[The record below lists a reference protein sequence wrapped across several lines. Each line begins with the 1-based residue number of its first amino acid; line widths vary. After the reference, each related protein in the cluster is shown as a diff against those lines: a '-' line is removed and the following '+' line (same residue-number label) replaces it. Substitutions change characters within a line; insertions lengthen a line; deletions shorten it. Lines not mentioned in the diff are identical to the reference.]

1 MAIQVAAFQQV
12 LDPVGGSLVVSAI
25 LAALP
30 LLLLF
35 VLLGVFRMKAWQA
48 GVIGLAASFLL
59 AVIAWRMPLGQAL
72 SATGLGAF
80 YAIFPI
86 LWILINALWIY
97 KLTVSTPWFELLGRT
112 IRSISDDLRILSILI
127 AFCFGA
133 LLESLAGFG
142 APVAIAAA
150 MLMAAGMKP
159 IKSAVVA
166 LLANTAPV
174 AFGAMA
180 APIIALNGVT
190 GIPLQELSSMTGRQT
205 PFVALVVP
213 LILVFLVDGRR
224 GLRQTWPVA
233 LASGAAF
240 GLAQFVASNFFVVEL
255 TDVVAAVFTVIVV
268 LLMLRVWQPAEII
281 GMSGQSRDVEDV
293 SAAAESARGEDA
305 AGDTMTISAAGGGGR
320 HAAPALPDDGG
331 TEFPAGR
338 SGAHAALPGE
348 GGSRAGG
355 VGAGPGAAAGAG
367 GGQDSAGPGGSD
379 ASTGAS
385 TGAAGGGAR
394 EADNTRPDA
403 RSVWM
408 AVAPYL
414 IIIAVFS
421 LAQIPPVKAWLT
433 QIGGVTFHWP
443 GLDVTDSTGKAVAAQ
458 NLRFDHVKATGTL
471 LLFSGI
477 LTMLLYRIKAGAG
490 LRIYGETLKQ
500 LRWTILTV
508 CAVLA
513 LSFVMNLSGQTT
525 TLGVALASAGGFFAI
540 LSPLLGWIGV
550 ALTGSDTSSNSLF
563 GQLQVAAA
571 NETGLS
577 PTLMAASNSSA
588 GVMGKMLSL
597 QNLAIASAAVGK
609 EGAESLLLRKL
620 IGWSL
625 GLLAMLTAIIW
636 LQSTPILGWMVP

>member
-1 MAIQVAAFQQV
+1 MTTAAAFQQP
-12 LDPVGGSLVVSAI
+12 LDPIAGSLALSAI

-30 LLLLF
+30 LLILF
-35 VLLGVFRMKAWQA
+35 VLLGVFRMKAYQA
-48 GVIGLAASFLL
+48 ALISLALSIIL
-59 AVIAWRMPLGQAL
+59 AVVGWKMPVGQVL

-97 KLTVSTPWFELLGRT
+97 KLTVATPWFEVLGRT

-159 IKSAVVA
+159 LKSAMVA

-205 PFVALVVP
+205 PFIALVVP
-213 LILVFLVDGRR
+213 LILVFLVDGKR

-233 LASGAAF
+233 LVAGAAF
-240 GLAQFVASNFFVVEL
+240 GLAQFAASNFFIVEL
-255 TDVVAAVFTVIVV
+255 TDVVAAVVTVVAV
-268 LLMLRVWQPAEII
+268 LLMLRVWQPSEII
-281 GMSGQSRDVEDV
+281 GMTGETREAEKAGETASVSETESVGTDTLTGAGRGSAPGAGT
-293 SAAAESARGEDA
+293 SAA
-305 AGDTMTISAAGGGGR
+305 
-320 HAAPALPDDGG
+320 
-331 TEFPAGR
+331 
-338 SGAHAALPGE
+338 SG
-348 GGSRAGG
+348 
-355 VGAGPGAAAGAG
+355 
-367 GGQDSAGPGGSD
+367 
-379 ASTGAS
+379 
-385 TGAAGGGAR
+385 GAAGGATAVGAG
-394 EADNTRPDA
+394 ADGGEGDGAASGTTTGRPSGHD
-403 RSVWM
+403 VWM
-408 AVAPYL
+408 AIAPYL
-414 IIIAVFS
+414 VIIVVFS
-421 LAQIPPVKAWLT
+421 IAQVPVVKTWLT
-433 QIGGVTFHWP
+433 SIGSTTFLWP
-443 GLDVTDSTGKAVAAQ
+443 GLDVTGNNGKPAAAQ
-458 NLRFDHVKATGTL
+458 TLRFDHIRATGTL

-477 LTMLLYRIKAGAG
+477 ITMVLYRIAAGRG
-490 LRIYGETLKQ
+490 VRVYGETLKQ

-508 CAVLA
+508 CSVLA

-525 TLGVALASAGGFFAI
+525 TLGVALASAGSFFAL

-563 GQLQVAAA
+563 GALQVAAA

-577 PTLMAASNSSA
+577 PTLMAAANSSA

-597 QNLAIASAAVGK
+597 QNLAIASAAVGL
-609 EGAESLLLRKL
+609 EGAEGTLLRKL

-625 GLLAMLTAIIW
+625 GLLAFITVLIW
-636 LQSTPILGWMVP
+636 LQSTSILGWMVP

>member
-1 MAIQVAAFQQV
+1 MDIQAQTFEQI
-12 LDPVGGSLVVSAI
+12 LNPVGGSLAISAI

-30 LLLLF
+30 LLVLF
-35 VLLGVFRMKAWQA
+35 VLLGVFRMKAYQA
-48 GVIGLAASFLL
+48 GVISLVLSILL
-59 AVIAWRMPLGQAL
+59 AVIAWRMPVDQVVA
-72 SATGLGAF
+72 ATGLGAF

-97 KLTVSTPWFELLGRT
+97 KLTVATPWFEVLGRT

-159 IKSAVVA
+159 LKSAVVA

-205 PFVALVVP
+205 PFIALVVP

-233 LASGAAF
+233 LVSGFVF

-255 TDVVAAVFTVIVV
+255 TDVVAAVATVIAV

-281 GMSGQSRDVEDV
+281 GMSGQVQDAEAPQARE
-293 SAAAESARGEDA
+293 AAAPKTADAVEPAAYSA
-305 AGDTMTISAAGGGGR
+305 
-320 HAAPALPDDGG
+320 PVG
-331 TEFPAGR
+331 T
-338 SGAHAALPGE
+338 
-348 GGSRAGG
+348 GGSNASG
-355 VGAGPGAAAGAG
+355 GAGPGSGGGVETEEGAG
-367 GGQDSAGPGGSD
+367 PES
-379 ASTGAS
+379 
-385 TGAAGGGAR
+385 GAR
-394 EADNTRPDA
+394 TQSGGTTRPDA

-408 AVAPYL
+408 ATAPYL
-414 IIIAVFS
+414 IIIVVFS
-421 LAQIPPVKAWLT
+421 LAQVPGVKLWLT
-433 QIGGVTFHWP
+433 EIGSVTFRWP
-443 GLDVTDSTGKAVAAQ
+443 GLDVVDSNGKAVSAQ
-458 NLRFDHVKATGTL
+458 TLRFDHIRATGTL
-471 LLFSGI
+471 LLFAGI
-477 LTMLLYRIKAGAG
+477 LTMLLYRIRPGQG
-490 LRIYGETLKQ
+490 LTVYGETLKQ
-500 LRWTILTV
+500 LRWTIVTV

-525 TLGVALASAGGFFAI
+525 TLGVALASAGGFFAL

-577 PTLMAASNSSA
+577 ATLMAASNSSA

-597 QNLAIASAAVGK
+597 QNLAIAAAAVGL
-609 EGAESLLLRKL
+609 EGSESTLFRKL
-620 IGWSL
+620 LGWSL
-625 GLLAMLTAIIW
+625 GLLALMTLLVW
-636 LQSTPILGWMVP
+636 LQSTSILGWMVPSA

>member
-1 MAIQVAAFQQV
+1 M
-12 LDPVGGSLVVSAI
+12 SAI

-30 LLLLF
+30 LLILF
-35 VLLGVFRMKAWQA
+35 VLLGVFRMKAYQA
-48 GVIGLAASFLL
+48 ALISLALSIIL
-59 AVIAWRMPLGQAL
+59 AVVGWRMPVGQVL

-97 KLTVSTPWFELLGRT
+97 KLTVATPWFEVLGRT

-159 IKSAVVA
+159 LKSAVVA

-180 APIIALNGVT
+180 APLIALNGVT

-205 PFVALVVP
+205 PFIALVVP
-213 LILVFLVDGRR
+213 LILVFLVDGKR

-233 LASGAAF
+233 LVAGAAF
-240 GLAQFVASNFFVVEL
+240 GLAQFAASNFFIVEL
-255 TDVVAAVFTVIVV
+255 TDVVAAVVTVIAV

-281 GMSGQSRDVEDV
+281 GMTGESREAENAGEAASASG
-293 SAAAESARGEDA
+293 
-305 AGDTMTISAAGGGGR
+305 
-320 HAAPALPDDGG
+320 
-331 TEFPAGR
+331 
-338 SGAHAALPGE
+338 
-348 GGSRAGG
+348 
-355 VGAGPGAAAGAG
+355 
-367 GGQDSAGPGGSD
+367 
-379 ASTGAS
+379 
-385 TGAAGGGAR
+385 TGAAGTDTRTGTDTLTGSGG
-394 EADNTRPDA
+394 RPSGHD
-403 RSVWM
+403 VWM
-408 AVAPYL
+408 AIAPYL
-414 IIIAVFS
+414 VIIVVFS
-421 LAQIPPVKAWLT
+421 IAQIPVVKTWLT
-433 QIGGVTFHWP
+433 SIGSTTFLWP
-443 GLDVTDSTGKAVAAQ
+443 GLDVVGNNGEPVAAQ
-458 NLRFDHVKATGTL
+458 TLRFDHIRATGTL

-477 LTMLLYRIKAGAG
+477 VTMVLYRIAPRRGVKV
-490 LRIYGETLKQ
+490 YGETLVQ

-508 CAVLA
+508 CSVLA

-525 TLGVALASAGGFFAI
+525 TLGVALASAGGFFAL

-563 GQLQVAAA
+563 GALQVAAA

-577 PTLMAASNSSA
+577 PTLMAAANSSA

-597 QNLAIASAAVGK
+597 QNLAIASAAVGLD
-609 EGAESLLLRKL
+609 GAEGTLLRKL

-625 GLLAMLTAIIW
+625 GLLAFITVLIW
-636 LQSTPILGWMVP
+636 LQSTSILGWMVP